1 MVIREMTSKDID
13 SVLDMMR
20 IFYNSPAVL
29 HKASDDILKKDIE
42 DCISDLPFIEGY
54 IIEHNDEIA
63 GYSMLAKSYSTEYA
77 GICIWIEDLYIKP
90 EYRSLGLGTQFF
102 EFVNNKYDSSSA
114 ASSAAAVRFRLEVE
128 PSNKQAIHIYKKCG
142 YNELPYIEMTKEL

>member
-114 ASSAAAVRFRLEVE
+114 AAVRFRLEVE

>member
-114 ASSAAAVRFRLEVE
+114 ASAAAAVRFRLEVE
-128 PSNKQAIHIYKKCG
+128 PSNKQAIHVYKKCG

>member
-54 IIEHNDEIA
+54 IIEHNNEIA

-102 EFVNNKYDSSSA
+102 EFVNNKYDSSS
-114 ASSAAAVRFRLEVE
+114 SSAAVRFRLEVE
-128 PSNKQAIHIYKKCG
+128 PSNKQAIHVYKKCG

>member
-114 ASSAAAVRFRLEVE
+114 AAAAAVRFRLEVE
-128 PSNKQAIHIYKKCG
+128 PSNKQAIHVYKKCG

>member
-114 ASSAAAVRFRLEVE
+114 AAAAAAVRFRLEVE

>member
-102 EFVNNKYDSSSA
+102 EFVNNKYDSSSS

>member
-1 MVIREMTSKDID
+1 MLIREMKSKDID

-29 HKASDDILKKDIE
+29 HKAPDDILKKDIE

-54 IIEHNDEIA
+54 IIEHNNEIA

-102 EFVNNKYDSSSA
+102 EFVNNKYSSSSA
-114 ASSAAAVRFRLEVE
+114 ATVRFRLEVE

>member
-114 ASSAAAVRFRLEVE
+114 AAAAAVRFRLEVE

>member
-114 ASSAAAVRFRLEVE
+114 AAAAAAVRFRLEVE
-128 PSNKQAIHIYKKCG
+128 PSNKQAIHVYKKCG

>member
-114 ASSAAAVRFRLEVE
+114 AAAVRFRLEVE
-128 PSNKQAIHIYKKCG
+128 PSNKQAIHVYKKCG

>member
-102 EFVNNKYDSSSA
+102 EFVNNKYDSSS
-114 ASSAAAVRFRLEVE
+114 SAAVRFRLEVE

>member
-102 EFVNNKYDSSSA
+102 EFVNNKYDSSS
-114 ASSAAAVRFRLEVE
+114 SSAAAAVRFRLEVE

>member
-114 ASSAAAVRFRLEVE
+114 AVRFRLEVE
-128 PSNKQAIHIYKKCG
+128 PSNKQAIHVYKKCG

>member
-102 EFVNNKYDSSSA
+102 EFVNNKYDSSSSA
-114 ASSAAAVRFRLEVE
+114 AAAAVRFRLEVE

>member
-29 HKASDDILKKDIE
+29 HKAPDDILKKDIE

-54 IIEHNDEIA
+54 IIEHNNEIA

-102 EFVNNKYDSSSA
+102 EFVNNKYGS
-114 ASSAAAVRFRLEVE
+114 SSAAAVRFRLEVE

>member
-114 ASSAAAVRFRLEVE
+114 TAAAAVRFRLEVE

>member
-77 GICIWIEDLYIKP
+77 GICIWIEDL
-90 EYRSLGLGTQFF
+90 
-102 EFVNNKYDSSSA
+102 
-114 ASSAAAVRFRLEVE
+114 
-128 PSNKQAIHIYKKCG
+128 
-142 YNELPYIEMTKEL
+142 

>member
-114 ASSAAAVRFRLEVE
+114 ASSAAVRFRLEVE
-128 PSNKQAIHIYKKCG
+128 PSNKQAIHVYKKCG

>member
-114 ASSAAAVRFRLEVE
+114 AAAVRFRLEVE

>member
-102 EFVNNKYDSSSA
+102 EFVNNKYDSSSSA
-114 ASSAAAVRFRLEVE
+114 AAAAVRFRLEVE
-128 PSNKQAIHIYKKCG
+128 PSKKQAIQIYKKCG
-142 YNELPYIEMTKEL
+142 YKELPYIEMTKEL

>member
-114 ASSAAAVRFRLEVE
+114 AAAAVRFRLEVE
-128 PSNKQAIHIYKKCG
+128 PSNKQAIHVYKKCG

>member
-54 IIEHNDEIA
+54 IIEHNNELA

-102 EFVNNKYDSSSA
+102 EFVNNKYNSSSTP
-114 ASSAAAVRFRLEVE
+114 AAVRFRLEVE
-128 PSNKQAIHIYKKCG
+128 PSNKQAIHVYKKCG

>member
-1 MVIREMTSKDID
+1 
-13 SVLDMMR
+13 
-20 IFYNSPAVL
+20 
-29 HKASDDILKKDIE
+29 
-42 DCISDLPFIEGY
+42 
-54 IIEHNDEIA
+54 
-63 GYSMLAKSYSTEYA
+63 MLAKSYSTEYA

-114 ASSAAAVRFRLEVE
+114 AAAVRFRLEVE

>member
-102 EFVNNKYDSSSA
+102 EFVNNKYDSSSSA
-114 ASSAAAVRFRLEVE
+114 AAAAVRFRLEVE
-128 PSNKQAIHIYKKCG
+128 PSNKQAIHVYKKCG

>member
-102 EFVNNKYDSSSA
+102 EFVNNKYDSSSS

-128 PSNKQAIHIYKKCG
+128 PSNKQAIHVYKKCG

>member
-54 IIEHNDEIA
+54 IIEHNNEIA

-102 EFVNNKYDSSSA
+102 EFVNNKYGSSS
-114 ASSAAAVRFRLEVE
+114 AAVRFRLEVE

>member
-114 ASSAAAVRFRLEVE
+114 ASSSAAVRFRLEVE

>member
-114 ASSAAAVRFRLEVE
+114 ASAAAAVRFRLEVE

>member
-102 EFVNNKYDSSSA
+102 EFVNNKYDSSS
-114 ASSAAAVRFRLEVE
+114 SAAAVRFRLEVE

>member
-54 IIEHNDEIA
+54 IIEHNNEIA

-102 EFVNNKYDSSSA
+102 EFVNNKYDSSS
-114 ASSAAAVRFRLEVE
+114 SSATVRFRLEVE
-128 PSNKQAIHIYKKCG
+128 PSNKQAIHVYKKCG